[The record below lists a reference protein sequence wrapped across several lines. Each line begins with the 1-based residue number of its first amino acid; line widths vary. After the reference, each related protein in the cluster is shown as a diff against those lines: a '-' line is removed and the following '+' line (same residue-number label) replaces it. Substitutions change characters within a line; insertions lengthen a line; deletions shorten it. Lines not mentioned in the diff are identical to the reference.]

1 MSNTIKKISVEKL
14 NRVDDHAQMLFDMVL
29 ANKAKGDP
37 NVAFQQAVTAVLV
50 ELIGA
55 IKGEDR

>member
-1 MSNTIKKISVEKL
+1 MSKTIKKISVEKL
-14 NRVDDHAQMLFDMVL
+14 NKVDAHAQMLFDMVL
-29 ANKAKGDP
+29 ANKAKGDS
-37 NVAFQQAVTAVLV
+37 NVAFQQAVTVVLV